1 MCEENKTF
9 RCKSNSRISSET
21 MILGLFTIQMAKEI
35 ELDLVTQMRVFEE
48 LICVKRNH
56 FHNAVTVRSTISSS
70 LILISVL

>member
-21 MILGLFTIQMAKEI
+21 MILGVFTIQMAKEI

-56 FHNAVTVRSTISSS
+56 FHNAVTVRSTTYH
-70 LILISVL
+70 